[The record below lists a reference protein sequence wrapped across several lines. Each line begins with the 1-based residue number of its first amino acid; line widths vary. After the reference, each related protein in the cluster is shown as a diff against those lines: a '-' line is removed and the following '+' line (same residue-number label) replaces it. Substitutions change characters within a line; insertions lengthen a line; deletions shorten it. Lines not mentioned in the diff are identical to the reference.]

1 MDRQSGPKKAS
12 FVRNRTEGARPFNNN
27 GAPTG
32 YVSEKVEAEETAGG
46 ASRFFPVFRYQAKP
60 SRREREAGCE
70 DLPAKSGAETV
81 DRKEGSAGTKSPR
94 AGAGRTAESVKNCHP
109 TVKPVALM
117 EWLITL
123 VTPPGGVVLDPFMG
137 SGTTGIAASRLGFG
151 FVGIEREA
159 EYYEIAKSRIQHQQP
174 CGQLPLL

>member
-1 MDRQSGPKKAS
+1 
-12 FVRNRTEGARPFNNN
+12 
-27 GAPTG
+27 
-32 YVSEKVEAEETAGG
+32 
-46 ASRFFPVFRYQAKP
+46 
-60 SRREREAGCE
+60 
-70 DLPAKSGAETV
+70 
-81 DRKEGSAGTKSPR
+81 
-94 AGAGRTAESVKNCHP
+94 VKNYHP